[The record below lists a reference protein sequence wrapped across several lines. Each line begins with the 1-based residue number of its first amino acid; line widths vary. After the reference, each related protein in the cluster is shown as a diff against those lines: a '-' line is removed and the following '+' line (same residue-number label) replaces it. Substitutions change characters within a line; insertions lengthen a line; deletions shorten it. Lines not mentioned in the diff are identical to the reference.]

1 MRKDESTGITVTA
14 QVETFEQAKELLA
27 DLEVLNEKYKVT
39 ASVKVFPQ
47 ANFEAFYEQTE

>member
-1 MRKDESTGITVTA
+1 MRKEESTGITITA

-39 ASVKVFPQ
+39 ASVNVFPQ